1 MGGFFLACGLFR
13 ERIVALV
20 MMFIF
25 RNDRLF
31 RLLIISI
38 IEEFVG
44 RYYSFGEIFWDFCLE
59 EEIGL
64 GDR

>member
-1 MGGFFLACGLFR
+1 
-13 ERIVALV
+13 

-44 RYYSFGEIFWDFCLE
+44 RYDSFGEIFWDFCLE